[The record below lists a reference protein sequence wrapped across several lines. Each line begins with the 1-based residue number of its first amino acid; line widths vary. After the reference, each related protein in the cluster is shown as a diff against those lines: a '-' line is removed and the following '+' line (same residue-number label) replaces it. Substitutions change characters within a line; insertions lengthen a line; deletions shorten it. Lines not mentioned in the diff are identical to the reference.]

1 MGEVATT
8 AFERSGRQAR
18 RRPLRDAAAALSGPG
33 WLRATVLL
41 VTALYGVLPLVATVL
56 YSFATV
62 WRRKPLPDGYTLQWW
77 IDTMS
82 DPGFLSALGRSLWV
96 AILTVVLVNILVL
109 PPLYWGHVRNPRIR
123 PAIQACALI
132 PFVLPGVVMASA
144 INRFVGLSPTT
155 AELQAT
161 SQLLIIATVAVSFP
175 AYVWAVDGSL
185 RAINI
190 VSLWEAAET
199 LGANPVL
206 TLRRVVIPNIRHGIA
221 AGSLLVF
228 ASAIGDLALA
238 RIITGSAFET
248 LPLWQLRQLHGTDAN
263 PNAMAVS
270 SVLGLIM
277 LFAFSFGI
285 VLHSR
290 GRAVQLAPA
299 GKDKV

>member
-1 MGEVATT
+1 MGEVATP
-8 AFERSGRQAR
+8 AIGRSGRAAR
-18 RRPLRDAAAALSGPG
+18 RPRLKDAAQALSGPG

-41 VTALYGVLPLVATVL
+41 ATAFYGVLPLVATVL
-56 YSFATV
+56 YSVATV
-62 WRRKPLPDGYTLQWW
+62 WRRKPLPDGYTVKWW
-77 IDTMS
+77 IATLH
-82 DPGFLSALGRSLWV
+82 DPGFLNALGRSLWV
-96 AILTVVLVNILVL
+96 AILTVILVNVLVL

-123 PAIQACALI
+123 PVLQACALI

-144 INRFVGLSPTT
+144 INRFVGLWPTT

-161 SQLLIIATVAVSFP
+161 SELLIIATVAVSFP

-185 RAINI
+185 RSGNI

-199 LGANPVL
+199 LGSNPLL

-277 LFAFSFGI
+277 LFSFSFGI

-299 GKDKV
+299 GRVKR